1 MQTHSI
7 LASTLSRLT
16 VIGTVFLGLLSGFG
30 AIDTAWDFFPVF
42 SRTSR
47 PHPTDEEVRTA
58 ESGLQRVREDLTQ
71 RRKDL
76 RALEASKQPDA
87 QSNWFS
93 KTVLSWSGDSE
104 SSALAK
110 EISGLEALEY
120 EMSRS
125 LEALKQRQAHAKFSK
140 TLAGRVF
147 NWGGRL
153 FSLYCVYRIVTSLVN
168 LIIPRSPPAT
178 PGESAPTNADVISF
192 VLAYLLSHLPFV
204 QVPADKIAVIS
215 RQISLG
221 FVGIIILSSIRR
233 VLRGVARLL
242 RVTSRSLGASLMLL
256 TLAQV
261 MGIYLMATLIQ
272 LRTSFPPPPA
282 RPDVD
287 ADEGI
292 VNLFSTLPEY
302 QFFGPLFDGSFLL
315 AAAATGAVRPQR
327 PAALPLLAYLGKYTW
342 ASAWVWTRTSPR
354 WPFVLLTSHQNTCVR
369 PSMQEVQ
376 VDSSEK
382 LTTSDSPVESPSLP
396 SVLYVDEALGKSVIS
411 PDEDA
416 LDGGRGWIV
425 VLGCFI
431 FSAATWGWALG
442 PHSIGQPLK
451 YGLDARRY
459 RNREARGSLRLQ
471 GTGCDAIEHSML
483 KLTHHIRPNKP
494 LLAAGALLWIASML
508 ASAFCTTIWQFFITM
523 GLMQGIADAL
533 VFPAIVALPA
543 QWFKRYQGLATGIV
557 VAGSSV
563 GGAIASLIYRE
574 LLSAVGLRKSL
585 AIFTA
590 IHVVLLSA
598 AYLMIAERASP
609 GDDERRQAGIVWF
622 DAEFFR
628 DPVFWSVAGP
638 GADADVNALRI
649 PSSRYGT
656 SPPRACSGYLGPV
669 FLIPTFTAEKVP
681 NLRELLAALPLVVL
695 NLSAALGRTL
705 VGFAADFFG
714 PVNSLLVAITLSGLT
729 QLVVWM
735 FVSTYGG
742 IMAFAILYGFFCG
755 CFISL
760 VSAVVVRIYGA
771 DKVAGLSGLLLLFNT
786 PGYAA
791 GAPIAGAI
799 LGATG
804 NNWRVVAG
812 YGGSVQIAGA
822 LCLVYARMKRE
833 PRIFAVY

>member
-1 MQTHSI
+1 
-7 LASTLSRLT
+7 
-16 VIGTVFLGLLSGFG
+16 
-30 AIDTAWDFFPVF
+30 
-42 SRTSR
+42 
-47 PHPTDEEVRTA
+47 
-58 ESGLQRVREDLTQ
+58 
-71 RRKDL
+71 
-76 RALEASKQPDA
+76 
-87 QSNWFS
+87 
-93 KTVLSWSGDSE
+93 
-104 SSALAK
+104 
-110 EISGLEALEY
+110 
-120 EMSRS
+120 
-125 LEALKQRQAHAKFSK
+125 
-140 TLAGRVF
+140 
-147 NWGGRL
+147 
-153 FSLYCVYRIVTSLVN
+153 
-168 LIIPRSPPAT
+168 
-178 PGESAPTNADVISF
+178 
-192 VLAYLLSHLPFV
+192 
-204 QVPADKIAVIS
+204 
-215 RQISLG
+215 
-221 FVGIIILSSIRR
+221 
-233 VLRGVARLL
+233 
-242 RVTSRSLGASLMLL
+242 
-256 TLAQV
+256 
-261 MGIYLMATLIQ
+261 
-272 LRTSFPPPPA
+272 
-282 RPDVD
+282 
-287 ADEGI
+287 
-292 VNLFSTLPEY
+292 
-302 QFFGPLFDGSFLL
+302 
-315 AAAATGAVRPQR
+315 
-327 PAALPLLAYLGKYTW
+327 
-342 ASAWVWTRTSPR
+342 
-354 WPFVLLTSHQNTCVR
+354 
-369 PSMQEVQ
+369 MQEVQ

-431 FSAATWGWALG
+431 FSAATWGWACVPAWGVTEEYFRTHMFPGTADSVLTA
-442 PHSIGQPLK
+442 L
-451 YGLDARRY
+451 
-459 RNREARGSLRLQ
+459 GSLSSMVLTLV
-471 GTGCDAIEHSML
+471 GIVTG
-483 KLTHHIRPNKP
+483 KLADRYGYKP

-628 DPVFWSVAGP
+628 DPVFWSVAGCFFF
-638 GADADVNALRI
+638 VVF
-649 PSSRYGT
+649 
-656 SPPRACSGYLGPV
+656 GYLGPV

>member
-1 MQTHSI
+1 MSQVYNVQSAGLLVIRAALFYACRRYLLRNLYHDLQDLSAKAASDSGAPVTVVFDSGDTELDTLPTSATSPTSVSATSRKRPFHSALSRALFALCFSETCMLFLLLILQALDLSSPIVRLIHWRISLAVLLVAIVLGIPLSYSIVLSNGSNPGVSPASSRVISPRLGLYLIPNVLFLLALSYIPIPAGMQTHSI

-315 AAAATGAVRPQR
+315 AAAATGAVRW
-327 PAALPLLAYLGKYTW
+327 LGD
-342 ASAWVWTRTSPR
+342 R
-354 WPFVLLTSHQNTCVR
+354 
-369 PSMQEVQ
+369 
-376 VDSSEK
+376 
-382 LTTSDSPVESPSLP
+382 
-396 SVLYVDEALGKSVIS
+396 
-411 PDEDA
+411 
-416 LDGGRGWIV
+416 
-425 VLGCFI
+425 VLG
-431 FSAATWGWALG
+431 
-442 PHSIGQPLK
+442 
-451 YGLDARRY
+451 
-459 RNREARGSLRLQ
+459 
-471 GTGCDAIEHSML
+471 
-483 KLTHHIRPNKP
+483 
-494 LLAAGALLWIASML
+494 
-508 ASAFCTTIWQFFITM
+508 
-523 GLMQGIADAL
+523 
-533 VFPAIVALPA
+533 
-543 QWFKRYQGLATGIV
+543 
-557 VAGSSV
+557 
-563 GGAIASLIYRE
+563 
-574 LLSAVGLRKSL
+574 
-585 AIFTA
+585 
-590 IHVVLLSA
+590 
-598 AYLMIAERASP
+598 
-609 GDDERRQAGIVWF
+609 
-622 DAEFFR
+622 
-628 DPVFWSVAGP
+628 
-638 GADADVNALRI
+638 
-649 PSSRYGT
+649 
-656 SPPRACSGYLGPV
+656 
-669 FLIPTFTAEKVP
+669 
-681 NLRELLAALPLVVL
+681 
-695 NLSAALGRTL
+695 
-705 VGFAADFFG
+705 
-714 PVNSLLVAITLSGLT
+714 
-729 QLVVWM
+729 
-735 FVSTYGG
+735 
-742 IMAFAILYGFFCG
+742 
-755 CFISL
+755 
-760 VSAVVVRIYGA
+760 
-771 DKVAGLSGLLLLFNT
+771 
-786 PGYAA
+786 
-791 GAPIAGAI
+791 
-799 LGATG
+799 
-804 NNWRVVAG
+804 
-812 YGGSVQIAGA
+812 
-822 LCLVYARMKRE
+822 
-833 PRIFAVY
+833 